1 MRRSPTLEEEELSS
15 PSSESESD
23 DEDDEDELNSRR
35 NPRFKRFGKFSMHR
49 PTLRDDEDDD
59 DEDDSPAFLPLA
71 SPPGESDSNNQDQDP
86 NATLRLDAD
95 SPQPQHHHHKQK
107 PQPSSRNPV
116 TTESST
122 SSASSGVP
130 VNLPRRPSHYTGHQ
144 SPRRTAALAHSSP
157 RRSVGSGR
165 EASDGTPSM
174 GSSFSDLED
183 TSVTQSALEDAYLS
197 NMQHG
202 GMASRVSAMSQALR
216 SRYLPGNHP

>member
-15 PSSESESD
+15 SSSESESED
-23 DEDDEDELNSRR
+23 EEEDDLNSRR

-49 PTLRDDEDDD
+49 PSLRDDEDDD

-71 SPPGESDSNNQDQDP
+71 PEPDSNDQDP
-86 NATLRLDAD
+86 NATLRLDVD
-95 SPQPQHHHHKQK
+95 SPP
-107 PQPSSRNPV
+107 PQPHRNPV
-116 TTESST
+116 TTESSA

-130 VNLPRRPSHYTGHQ
+130 VNLPRRPNHITGPQ
-144 SPRRTAALAHSSP
+144 SPRRTTALARSSP
-157 RRSVGSGR
+157 RRSIGSGR

-197 NMQHG
+197 SMQHG